1 MGDGGEGRRHQGGV
15 NLKQVHIGF
24 YGAVMGL
31 AGLGLTARAA
41 APLFPG
47 AIRAPA
53 YFTELWVALGA
64 IALVV
69 LVGAYLAKLLRYPN
83 AVKEDFT
90 NPLTMGFCGALPV
103 GMSLVAGGVAPYF
116 GFLANILWWVSF
128 TLLLA
133 FQVWALVRWLS
144 GGMEL
149 AQVNAGWLILM
160 VGGIVLPGPGIALG
174 HEEAARFTFGVSAS
188 AAPVLMALLF
198 YRAVTAPPL
207 PPALRPSWFILLVP
221 PSLIYANGIALYP
234 DAAFLEV
241 LYPLALVLGVALLI
255 YSRQLARWPFGPP
268 WWAFTFPLDALA
280 YAAVRYAQEHP
291 SALWKSIA
299 GVALA
304 LATLFVALVLW
315 RTLRSA
321 ASRRV

>member
-1 MGDGGEGRRHQGGV
+1 V
-15 NLKQVHIGF
+15 NLRQVHVGF

-53 YFTELWVALGA
+53 YFTELWVALGVA
-64 IALVV
+64 AFVV
-69 LVGAYLAKLLRYPN
+69 LVSAYLAKLLRYP
-83 AVKEDFT
+83 ASVKEDFT

-103 GMSLVAGGVAPYF
+103 GMALVAGGIAPYF
-116 GFLANILWWVSF
+116 VSLADILWWASF
-128 TLLLA
+128 ALLLA
-133 FQVWALVRWLS
+133 FQAWALVRWLS
-144 GGMEL
+144 GGIEL

-160 VGGIVLPGPGIALG
+160 VGGIVLPGPGLALG
-174 HEEAARFTFGVSAS
+174 HAEAARFTFGVSAS

-198 YRAVTAPPL
+198 YRAVTGPPL
-207 PPALRPSWFILLVP
+207 VPALRPSWFILLVP
-221 PSLIYANGIALYP
+221 PSLIYANGVALYP
-234 DAAFLEV
+234 DAGFLEV
-241 LYPLALVLGVALLI
+241 LYPFALVLAMGLLI

-280 YAAVRYAQEHP
+280 YAAVRYAQDHP
-291 SALWKSIA
+291 SELWKSIA

-304 LATLFVALVLW
+304 LATLVVTVVLV
-315 RTLRSA
+315 RTLI
-321 ASRRV
+321 RR

>member
-1 MGDGGEGRRHQGGV
+1 V

-47 AIRAPA
+47 AVRAPA
-53 YFTELWVALGA
+53 YFTEVWVALGA
-64 IALVV
+64 IALLV
-69 LVGAYLAKLLRYPN
+69 LIGAYLAKLLRYPH
-83 AVKEDFT
+83 AVKDDFT
-90 NPLTMGFCGALPV
+90 HPLTMGFCGALPV
-103 GMSLVAGGVAPYF
+103 GMSLVAGGLAPYSPSI
-116 GFLANILWWVSF
+116 GSVLWWIAF
-128 TLLLA
+128 ALLLV

-144 GGMEL
+144 GGIEL

-174 HEEAARFTFGVSAS
+174 LGEAARFTFGVSAC

-198 YRAVTAPPL
+198 HRAVTGPPL

-221 PSLIYANGIALYP
+221 PSLIYANGVALYP

-241 LYPLALVLGVALLI
+241 LFPFALALGVALLV
-255 YSRQLARWPFGPP
+255 YARQLARWPFGSP

-299 GVALA
+299 GIALA
-304 LATLFVALVLW
+304 LATLVVTVVLV
-315 RTLRSA
+315 RTLI
-321 ASRRV
+321 RR